1 MINIVPSLRWKCKA
15 LRSQELRFVEKIHSP
30 KDTIPEE
37 LGYKL
42 VLLEVGYSNDRMT
55 YNPKDSEFNWFQPE
69 IDGAFAKLVGYAK
82 TPYGFYRKMKIFFSD
97 YLARKSLKDL
107 I

>member
-1 MINIVPSLRWKCKA
+1 MINIVPSLRWKCKT
-15 LRSQELRFVEKIHSP
+15 LRSQESRFVEKIHSL
-30 KDTIPEE
+30 KDTVPED
-37 LGYKL
+37 LDYKL
-42 VLLEVGYSNDRMT
+42 VLLEVGCGNDRMIH
-55 YNPKDSEFNWFQPE
+55 YPKDSEFKWFTPE

-107 I
+107 V